1 MKNLYAVFTTAL
13 LLGSSAVYASNTPVA
28 VTCTVKEASGMRA
41 ISVAEDGSFAG
52 WGQPGCWIAFKNLTR
67 GKRLTLLVS
76 GDAGAVV
83 RVLFN
88 EKTVRSIT
96 LTKSGKQQLV
106 IPVAGDHNAVGNYL
120 LHFPKGIDGFY
131 FFKVEK

>member
-1 MKNLYAVFTTAL
+1 
-13 LLGSSAVYASNTPVA
+13 
-28 VTCTVKEASGMRA
+28 MRA
-41 ISVAEDGSFAG
+41 ISAAEDGSFAG
-52 WGQPGCWIAFKNLTR
+52 WGQPGCLITFKNLAR

-96 LTKSGKQQLV
+96 LPKSGKQQLV
-106 IPVAGDHNAVGNYL
+106 IPVAGDHNVSGNYL
-120 LHFPKGIDGFY
+120 LHFPKGINGFY

>member
-1 MKNLYAVFTTAL
+1 MKNLYAVFTAAL
-13 LLGSSAVYASNTPVA
+13 LLGGSAVYASNTPDA
-28 VTCTVKEASGMRA
+28 ATYTVKEASGMRA
-41 ISVAEDGSFAG
+41 ISAAEDGSFAG
-52 WGQPGCWIAFKNLTR
+52 WGQPGCLITFKNLAR

-96 LTKSGKQQLV
+96 LPKSGKQQLV
-106 IPVAGDHNAVGNYL
+106 IPVAGDHNVSGHYL
-120 LHFPKGIDGFY
+120 LHFPKGINGFY

>member
-1 MKNLYAVFTTAL
+1 MKNLYAVFTAAL
-13 LLGSSAVYASNTPVA
+13 LLGGSAVYASNTPDA
-28 VTCTVKEASGMRA
+28 ATYTVKEASGMRA
-41 ISVAEDGSFAG
+41 ISAAEDGSFAG
-52 WGQPGCWIAFKNLTR
+52 WGQPGCLITFKNLAR

-96 LTKSGKQQLV
+96 LPKSGKQQLV
-106 IPVAGDHNAVGNYL
+106 IPVAGDHNVSGNYL
-120 LHFPKGIDGFY
+120 LHFPNGINGFY